1 MAALAPPV
9 GRWQVRSHGVWMVE
23 QPDGG
28 RFVGRVGLCHPD
40 GWGEPELN
48 WMIVP
53 EMRGKGLAVV
63 VILLLADCR
72 PAGPTLTD
80 AQPRHVC

>member
-28 RFVGRVGLCHPD
+28 RFVGRVGLCHPRRL
-40 GWGEPELN
+40 GRAGAEL
-48 WMIVP
+48 
-53 EMRGKGLAVV
+53 
-63 VILLLADCR
+63 DDR
-72 PAGPTLTD
+72 P
-80 AQPRHVC
+80 